1 MDTLLPAGFILSVL
15 SLSWLLFQ
23 GACLYLLVRFNP
35 ELSSARLNTSL
46 PPPADRRIARH

>member
-1 MDTLLPAGFILSVL
+1 MDTLLPAGFILGIL

-35 ELSSARLNTSL
+35 ELSSVRLNATLS
-46 PPPADRRIARH
+46 PPANRRTARH